1 MTRILGIESSCDETA
16 AAVVADGREILSSVV
31 ASQIEI
37 HRKYGGVVPELASRE
52 HLRQIVPVVREA
64 LAQAGIKL
72 ADVDAIGVTQGP
84 GLVGALLVGI
94 TYGKTLAAAL
104 GKPLVPVNHLAGHV
118 HAVFLEAHKAGRAAR
133 MPAVCLIVS
142 GGHTVLYEVEAGDSN
157 GQDSKEQNSRRQ
169 DSGGLLRY
177 RKIGQTR
184 DDAAGEAYDK
194 VAKLLGLGYPGG
206 PILDRLAAVSDSAPA
221 PVKFGPT
228 KTRGNPLDFSFSGL
242 KTAVLYHVR
251 EHAEYS
257 GEIRTREEA
266 LQRGERKFEQL
277 MPLCSPQTLALVRE
291 FQNAVVRDLV
301 ERTMMAAEELA
312 VGSVLVSGGVAANSQ
327 LRARFEE
334 RGKSSGIEVFFPS
347 RALSTDNAAMIAAAA
362 YEKFRAGLFGD
373 ASLNAD
379 PSLVL
384 A

>member
-64 LAQAGIKL
+64 LAQAGMKL
-72 ADVDAIGVTQGP
+72 GDVDAIGVTQGP

-104 GKPLVPVNHLAGHV
+104 EKPLVPVNHLAGHV
-118 HAVFLEAHKAGRAAR
+118 HAVFLEAYKAGRAAK

-157 GQDSKEQNSRRQ
+157 GQ

-206 PILDRLAAVSDSAPA
+206 PILDRLAAASNGAPA

-251 EHAEYS
+251 EHGEYS

-266 LQRGERKFEQL
+266 LQRGERRFEDL
-277 MPLCSPQTLALVRE
+277 LPLCSPQTLALVRE

-301 ERTMMAAEELA
+301 ERTMMAAGELA

-327 LRARFEE
+327 LRATFEE
-334 RGKSSGIEVFFPS
+334 RGMSSGIEVFFPS

-362 YEKFRAGLFGD
+362 YERFRAGVFGD

>member
-31 ASQIEI
+31 ASQIDI

-64 LAQAGIKL
+64 LAQAGMKL
-72 ADVDAIGVTQGP
+72 GEVDAIGVTEGP

-94 TYGKTLAAAL
+94 TYAKTLAAAL

-118 HAVFLEAHKAGRAAR
+118 HAVFLEAYKAGRAANL
-133 MPAVCLIVS
+133 PAVCLIVS
-142 GGHTVLYEVEAGDSN
+142 GGHTVLYEVRAGDSN
-157 GQDSKEQNSRRQ
+157 GQ

-206 PILDRLAAVSDSAPA
+206 PILDRLAAVSNGAPA

-228 KTRGNPLDFSFSGL
+228 KMKGNALDFSFSGL

-251 EHAEYS
+251 EHAEYAA
-257 GEIRTREEA
+257 EIRAREES

-277 MPLCSPQTLALVRE
+277 LPLCSPQTLALVRE
-291 FQNAVVRDLV
+291 FQKAVVRDLV
-301 ERTMMAAEELA
+301 ERTMRAAEELN
-312 VGSVLVSGGVAANSQ
+312 VESVLVSGGVAANSQ
-327 LRARFEE
+327 LRATFEE
-334 RGKSSGIEVFFPS
+334 RATSAGVPVFFPS

-362 YEKFRAGLFGD
+362 YPRLRHGILAD
-373 ASLNAD
+373 TSLNAD
-379 PSLVL
+379 PSLAL

>member
-64 LAQAGIKL
+64 LAQAGMKL
-72 ADVDAIGVTQGP
+72 GEVDAIGVTQGP

-94 TYGKTLAAAL
+94 TYAKTLAATL
-104 GKPLVPVNHLAGHV
+104 EKPLVPVNHLAGHV
-118 HAVFLEAHKAGRAAR
+118 HAVFLEAHKARRAAK
-133 MPAVCLIVS
+133 MPVVCLIVS
-142 GGHTVLYEVEAGDSN
+142 GGHTVLYEVKAGEAN
-157 GQDSKEQNSRRQ
+157 EQ
-169 DSGGLLRY
+169 DSGRLLRY

-206 PILDRLAAVSDSAPA
+206 PVLDRLAAVSNGAPA

-266 LQRGERKFEQL
+266 LQRGERKFEDL
-277 MPLCSPQTLALVRE
+277 LPLCSPQTLGLVRE

-301 ERTMMAAEELA
+301 ERTMMAVEELA
-312 VGSVLVSGGVAANSQ
+312 VESVLVSGGVAANSQ
-327 LRARFEE
+327 LRATFEE

-362 YEKFRAGLFGD
+362 FERFRAGVFGD

>member
-16 AAVVADGREILSSVV
+16 AAVVADGREVLSSVV

-64 LAQAGIKL
+64 LAQAGMKL
-72 ADVDAIGVTQGP
+72 VDVDAIGVTHGP

-118 HAVFLEAHKAGRAAR
+118 HAVFLEASKAGRVAKL
-133 MPAVCLIVS
+133 PAVCLIVS
-142 GGHTVLYEVEAGDSN
+142 GGHTVLYEVKAGDS
-157 GQDSKEQNSRRQ
+157 GEQDA
-169 DSGGLLRY
+169 GGLLRY

-206 PILDRLAAVSDSAPA
+206 PILDRLAKVSNGASA

-251 EHAEYS
+251 EHTEYAA
-257 GEIRTREEA
+257 EIRTREEA

-277 MPLCSPQTLALVRE
+277 LPLCSPQTLALVRE

-301 ERTMMAAEELA
+301 DRTMLAAEELA

-334 RGKSSGIEVFFPS
+334 HGKSSGMEIFFPS

-362 YEKFRAGLFGD
+362 YEKFRAGAFGD
-373 ASLNAD
+373 SSLNAD
-379 PSLVL
+379 PGLTL